1 MIIEVYVDHL
11 LLFSNDIEAK
21 NLVKK
26 QLREKFKMKDLGP
39 VQNLLGMQI
48 HRNRKQGKISI
59 NQAAYVDNILRKFN
73 MYECNPAR
81 TSLDPNQRL
90 DKSMAPKTPDEVKD
104 MEKVPYREALG
115 SVMFLCQ
122 GTRPDIAQAITSLS
136 AYSEN
141 PGKAHWAAVKRLF
154 RYLKGTRNYTLI
166 YSHDVYPTLQG
177 FCDADWAATPTTDDQ
192 LRAISLRY
200 KAQR

>member
-1 MIIEVYVDHL
+1 
-11 LLFSNDIEAK
+11 
-21 NLVKK
+21 
-26 QLREKFKMKDLGP
+26 
-39 VQNLLGMQI
+39 
-48 HRNRKQGKISI
+48 
-59 NQAAYVDNILRKFN
+59 

-81 TSLDPNQRL
+81 TPLDPNQRL

-122 GTRPDIAQAITSLS
+122 GTRPDIAHAITSLS

-141 PGKAHWAAVKRLF
+141 PGKAHWASVKRLF

-166 YSHDVYPTLQG
+166 YSHDVDPTLQG
-177 FCDADWAATPTTDDQ
+177 FCDADWLQRPRQTINYGLSLYATKRSGNMEQ
-192 LRAISLRY
+192 QEAGVHRIVFHGSGVYVNLRGLSRSHLASTIN
-200 KAQR
+200 QRNYSRTYRERNHN